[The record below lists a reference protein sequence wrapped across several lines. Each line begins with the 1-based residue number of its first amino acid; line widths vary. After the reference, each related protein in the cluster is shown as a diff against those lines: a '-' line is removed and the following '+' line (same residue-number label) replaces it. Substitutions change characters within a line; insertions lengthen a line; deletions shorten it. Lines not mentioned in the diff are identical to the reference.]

1 MKLYRTPTKVL
12 YLLEMNANY
21 KLREGVQIYCRIQCP
36 MMYTGF
42 AQISAWSADLN
53 VLFLMAASGEGKW
66 AWGSNCIGETGRC
79 WWSSCHSLSGVLS
92 LSPAPPVRP
101 SQPTPRQT
109 AHISTDIPLRERERE
124 VWAVFISL
132 IWSLSLGGW
141 QPSSHWLHL
150 TDCLYCSYWGWI
162 ISYHV
167 YTAAVGIFSSYC
179 WCLIVYTVYT
189 TDV

>member
-1 MKLYRTPTKVL
+1 
-12 YLLEMNANY
+12 
-21 KLREGVQIYCRIQCP
+21 
-36 MMYTGF
+36 MMYREF

-53 VLFLMAASGEGKW
+53 VLFLMAAGGEGKW

-109 AHISTDIPLRERERE
+109 AHISPDIPLRERERERERE

-162 ISYHV
+162 ISYNV
-167 YTAAVGIFSSYC
+167 YTAAVGNFFSYC
-179 WCLIVYTVYT
+179 GCLIVYTPYT
-189 TDV
+189 TIIFTLRSYNFL